1 MFYTN
6 YICIKHFG
14 WGNSMTAEIE
24 PLKTCDFGDQQRQ
37 ASEFDS
43 VIKIVYNTVN
53 EQLAQLFEDMVKSAT
68 RKLVLLDEQQFQ
80 SFENEGAYDKQ
91 ALERE
96 SIRYLLSDTQNIS
109 SSFFININERL
120 KPGADN
126 PDTPA
131 KQELSLVSHEELEEM
146 VAITTMNANALND
159 FGESIS
165 DLSERVNYLETK
177 NAPIF
182 SSKAISPK
190 SLCETY
196 QKTLNQLNVG
206 TDVNL
211 ALFKLF
217 DEEVNQKLE
226 SLYDKLNQLFIDA
239 DIMPEIDRSSADD
252 EESYEESYDEPE
264 EELVDE
270 LEEESAFST
279 EAFDVGDR
287 QQHAGANFIPRS
299 QAELNDIVS
308 QFTRGDIN
316 VPADTLDLPSSK
328 LPESFYKDTAQQPLD
343 SQNYYQRKDVVQSLN
358 RLQQRLLEQGT
369 DTGLNTT
376 EEIKSSL
383 MEEIGGANSDG
394 TAKEVSVLDERNID
408 FVGMLFNAISDDK
421 SISEVVGNLVSQLH
435 IPVIKVALDD
445 EKLFQDK
452 AHPTRKVLNLIPR
465 AGKGVTDTKDRL
477 YNKIENV
484 VKDILGERDVDIDSF
499 YKAVDTLHNI
509 IHHEEKNA
517 ASIEKEEKRNVIKG
531 HARTVVISELR
542 KYTIGRIL
550 PKNIQPLIL
559 KHWSTLMLNRY
570 ISHGN
575 ESELWLQ
582 ASVLCQ
588 LIIDTLQPVKDKLQ
602 WQLLNNNYCA
612 LVEVVHDELYETQQD
627 KDSIDDQIKTLNTIF
642 NKMLEKFGQIN
653 FDDEKTEAPIDYVA
667 QKEIAAYEAAMAR
680 IKDEEESVVEKVARL
695 PTYVKAGV
703 WFEIYNGED
712 RPVRRLKMSVIL
724 LETAK
729 IVFVDNKGVKGI
741 EKDAGVFGEELE
753 ADMSRIIADH
763 STFDNALG
771 KVISMMTT

>member
-1 MFYTN
+1 MATE
-6 YICIKHFG
+6 
-14 WGNSMTAEIE
+14 ME
-24 PLKTCDFGDQQRQ
+24 PLKTCDFDDQQRET
-37 ASEFDS
+37 AEFDA
-43 VIKIVYNTVN
+43 VLKVVYSTVN
-53 EQLAQLFEDMVKSAT
+53 EQLSQLFEDMVKSAT
-68 RKLVLLDEQQFQ
+68 GKLVLLDGQFQ
-80 SFENEGAYDKQ
+80 SFDDQVAYEKQ
-91 ALERE
+91 TRERE
-96 SIRYLLSDTQNIS
+96 SIRYLLNDAKNIS
-109 SSFFININERL
+109 SSFLININERL

-126 PDTPA
+126 PDAPV
-131 KQELSLVSHEELEEM
+131 KEELSLVSHEELEEM

-159 FGESIS
+159 FGEAIS

-196 QKTLNQLNVG
+196 QKTLNQLSVG

-239 DIMPEIDRSSADD
+239 DIMPEIDRSSPVD
-252 EESYEESYDEPE
+252 EESYDEPE
-264 EELVDE
+264 DE
-270 LEEESAFST
+270 LENEQEEESTFST
-279 EAFDVGDR
+279 EAFDAGDR
-287 QQHAGANFIPRS
+287 QQHANANFIPRT
-299 QAELNDIVS
+299 QNELNDIVS

-328 LPESFYKDTAQQPLD
+328 LPESFYKDPAQQYLD
-343 SQNYYQRKDVVQSLN
+343 DQHYYQRKDVVQSLN
-358 RLQQRLLEQGT
+358 RLQQRLLEQGA
-369 DTGLNTT
+369 DTGLNNA

-383 MEEIGGANSDG
+383 MEEIGGTNSDG

-408 FVGMLFNAISDDK
+408 FVGMLFNAISEDK
-421 SISEVVGNLVSQLH
+421 SISEVVSSLVSQLH
-435 IPVIKVALDD
+435 IPVIKVALED
-445 EKLFQDK
+445 EQLFQDK

-509 IHHEEKNA
+509 IHHEEKMA
-517 ASIEKEEKRNVIKG
+517 ATIEKEEKRNVIKE
-531 HARTVVISELR
+531 HARTVVVAELR
-542 KYTIGRIL
+542 KYTIGKIL
-550 PKNIQPLIL
+550 PKKIQPLIL

-575 ESELWLQ
+575 ESELWSQ
-582 ASVLCQ
+582 ASLLCK
-588 LIIDTLQPVKDKLQ
+588 LIINTLQPVKDKSQ
-602 WQLLNNNYCA
+602 WEILNNNYCA

-627 KDSIDDQIKTLNTIF
+627 KSSIDNQIETLNTIF
-642 NKMLEKFGQIN
+642 NKMLDKFGQIN
-653 FDDEKTEAPIDYVA
+653 FDDEKTEAPIDHVA

-695 PTYVKAGV
+695 PTYVKAGA

-729 IVFVDNKGVKGI
+729 IVFVDNKGIVGI

-753 ADMSRIIADH
+753 ADKSRIIADH
-763 STFDNALG
+763 ATFDHALG
-771 KVISMMTT
+771 KVISMMAA